1 MIEKDNV
8 SLIQRIENEV
18 NMFYKEINNV
28 KGTAIKDSDVSKDNV
43 LSSTQIHE
51 PCLQWLN

>member
-1 MIEKDNV
+1 MIEKDNF
-8 SLIQRIENEV
+8 SLIQRIENEM

-51 PCLQWLN
+51 PCLQ

>member
-8 SLIQRIENEV
+8 SLIQRIENEM

-28 KGTAIKDSDVSKDNV
+28 KGTAIKDIDVSKDNV

-51 PCLQWLN
+51 PCLQ